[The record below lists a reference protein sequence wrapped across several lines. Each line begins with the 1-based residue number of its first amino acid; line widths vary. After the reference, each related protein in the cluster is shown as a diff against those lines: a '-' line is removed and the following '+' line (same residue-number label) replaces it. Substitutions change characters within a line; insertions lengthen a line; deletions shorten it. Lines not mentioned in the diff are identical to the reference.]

1 MAAIGRTSRGKSAC
15 SDYALWVVCALGFI
29 FLITPIVIILPLSF
43 NAEPYFS
50 YPMPGWSLR
59 WYENYVSDPAWQRAT
74 RNSFV
79 VAISTMCLATPLG
92 ILAALGLSRRNLPL
106 KPVIMGVLISPLVVP
121 SIITALGV
129 YFFFTSIGLTR
140 TLTGLVLAH
149 TVLATPFV
157 VIIVS
162 ATLTGF
168 DINLARAAASLGA
181 SPTRAFLTVTL
192 PVILPGLISSAVFAF
207 VTSFDETIVVL
218 FLAGVE
224 QHTLTRE
231 IWKGVREEVS
241 PTILAVGTLMVLV
254 SIVVLTSVELLRRR
268 GERLKGSGP

>member
-1 MAAIGRTSRGKSAC
+1 
-15 SDYALWVVCALGFI
+15 
-29 FLITPIVIILPLSF
+29 
-43 NAEPYFS
+43 
-50 YPMPGWSLR
+50 
-59 WYENYVSDPAWQRAT
+59 
-74 RNSFV
+74 
-79 VAISTMCLATPLG
+79 
-92 ILAALGLSRRNLPL
+92 
-106 KPVIMGVLISPLVVP
+106 MGVLISPLVVP